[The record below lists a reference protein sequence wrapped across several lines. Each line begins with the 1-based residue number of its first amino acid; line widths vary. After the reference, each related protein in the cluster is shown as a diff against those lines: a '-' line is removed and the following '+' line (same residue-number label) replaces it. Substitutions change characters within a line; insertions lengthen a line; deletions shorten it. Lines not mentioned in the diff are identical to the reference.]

1 MTALSR
7 VVLLS
12 VLVLTACDADPRDE
26 TAAPAGLDWVACGD
40 DENWSLAGPPPER
53 RAHLTVE
60 CTTLA
65 VPIDHDDPES
75 RTLDLALVRVRDDR
89 QHDRI
94 GSLVLNPGGPAASG
108 LDFLP
113 AWASWFPDSLLERF
127 DLVTFDPRGTG
138 QSHPLACDE
147 VESDGS
153 PDVTTAAGYREVAQS
168 VAAYHASCARQL
180 GDDAGAF
187 GTDAVARDLDLL
199 RHALGDERL
208 TYVGWSYGARLGA
221 HYAHLFP
228 ERVRALVLDAPP
240 DPDATTPR
248 AVDAQLDGF
257 EAAFEEYAGTCGS
270 RETCAPGSDP
280 RALLTR
286 IRARARTSGIPSGRP
301 AGDAPADEGMVD
313 RAVLGFLA
321 YPSAWPDLDLALAE
335 ADRGDSGALYAMV
348 DSLEG
353 STPAHPETDTDT
365 AMGVVQCTDTP
376 RPPSPRALRPQVRRL
391 ARTHPVFGPSG
402 SSWLLSCTGW
412 PDRARHALPSPTSA
426 TTADVL
432 VISGTADPSTPIT
445 GARALAR
452 ALGPSATL
460 LVSERPGH
468 TSFGSSPCVDG
479 HVVDYLLTARAPAPR
494 TWCHG

>member
-65 VPIDHDDPES
+65 APIDHDDPES

-127 DLVTFDPRGTG
+127 DLVTFDPRGT
-138 QSHPLACDE
+138 PI
-147 VESDGS
+147 
-153 PDVTTAAGYREVAQS
+153 
-168 VAAYHASCARQL
+168 
-180 GDDAGAF
+180 AGAQ
-187 GTDAVARDLDLL
+187 
-199 RHALGDERL
+199 
-208 TYVGWSYGARLGA
+208 
-221 HYAHLFP
+221 
-228 ERVRALVLDAPP
+228 ALV
-240 DPDATTPR
+240 
-248 AVDAQLDGF
+248 
-257 EAAFEEYAGTCGS
+257 
-270 RETCAPGSDP
+270 
-280 RALLTR
+280 
-286 IRARARTSGIPSGRP
+286 
-301 AGDAPADEGMVD
+301 
-313 RAVLGFLA
+313 
-321 YPSAWPDLDLALAE
+321 
-335 ADRGDSGALYAMV
+335 
-348 DSLEG
+348 
-353 STPAHPETDTDT
+353 
-365 AMGVVQCTDTP
+365 
-376 RPPSPRALRPQVRRL
+376 
-391 ARTHPVFGPSG
+391 
-402 SSWLLSCTGW
+402 
-412 PDRARHALPSPTSA
+412 
-426 TTADVL
+426 
-432 VISGTADPSTPIT
+432 
-445 GARALAR
+445 R

-494 TWCHG
+494 TWCHE